1 MREAAA
7 SPTVLSG
14 LGRTFVRM
22 ATTAAT
28 RKSIP
33 ANHFLA
39 VRHPVD
45 ADRLSEELRAAMP
58 AEMSL
63 NRLDGELG
71 RLGIPRWTTFI
82 FSVNDVHHA
91 DVEHMV
97 ENLLSTLGLGEAF
110 VAPELA

>member
-1 MREAAA
+1 
-7 SPTVLSG
+7 
-14 LGRTFVRM
+14 M
-22 ATTAAT
+22 ATIAAT
-28 RKSIP
+28 RKGIT

-45 ADRLSEELRAAMP
+45 ADRLSQELRAAMP

-63 NRLDGELG
+63 DRLDGELG

-82 FSVNDVHHA
+82 LSLDDVHHA
-91 DVEHMV
+91 EVEHTV
-97 ENLLSTLGLGEAF
+97 EKLLSSLGLRNAF